1 MAPQQLIEDS
11 EEESSEEGSVT
22 FAEAL
27 QNNAIR
33 HVLLDQLQLSEALS
47 PSLREQFGIH
57 LIGIVLS
64 VAAGACNAIAFAK
77 FLYYVSHVSG
87 SATGIGL
94 RYEKLQDGDWLE
106 PLWLVVYF
114 IIGSFLCG
122 LIVHSNGMRLGQ
134 ARYEVVLFLVA
145 AMELVC
151 WIHDLAHPE
160 WLAAAMGVQ
169 NAMIT
174 SWSTAVV
181 RTTHMTGTA
190 TDLGS
195 SAGRIVMRFI
205 RLSIHMED
213 EDWNQHVADRKKLV
227 LMILLLLSFIA
238 GGYIGSVGYK
248 NYGKHALLIPAGL
261 TIALA
266 LMHIVYCL
274 LNREEVKKEEVAETA
289 FRRQISGKG
298 HVDVEEQKFVQ
309 GNSTAAQF
317 IRQISGQ
324 KPNASGMM
332 AGKPGRFL
340 GS

>member
-1 MAPQQLIEDS
+1 MGKQQLIEES

-33 HVLLDQLQLSEALS
+33 NVLLDQLQLSEALS
-47 PSLREQFGIH
+47 PSLREQVGIH

-64 VAAGACNAIAFAK
+64 IAAGACNAIAFAK
-77 FLYYVSHVSG
+77 FMYYVSHVSG

-94 RYEKLQDGDWLE
+94 RYEKLQKPYDYME
-106 PLWLVVYF
+106 PVWLVVYF
-114 IIGSFLCG
+114 IVGSFMCG
-122 LIVHSNGMRLGQ
+122 LIVHSNGMKLGQ
-134 ARYEVVLFLVA
+134 ARYEVVLLLVFG
-145 AMELVC
+145 MEMVC
-151 WIHDLAHPE
+151 WFHELAHPE

-213 EDWNQHVADRKKLV
+213 DDWNHHVADRKKLV
-227 LMILLLLSFIA
+227 LMILLLLSFIL
-238 GGYIGSVGYK
+238 GGFIGSWGYNK
-248 NYGKHALLIPAGL
+248 YKTRALLIPAGL
-261 TIALA
+261 TLMLA
-266 LMHIVYCL
+266 GMHIVYCI
-274 LNREEVKKEEVAETA
+274 LNREEVKKEEIAETA

-298 HVDVEEQKFVQ
+298 PDDVEQQRFVQ
-309 GNSTAAQF
+309 GNSPAAQF
-317 IRQISGQ
+317 IRQISGGQ
-324 KPNASGMM
+324 KPDPPGRV
-332 AGKPGRFL
+332 AGKYL